1 MKIAVVGSGISGL
14 SAAWLLSS
22 RHQVTLYESADYLG
36 GHTNTVD
43 VTLDG
48 LTHPVDTGF
57 LVHNDLTYPNLI
69 RLFDHLGIETH
80 ATEMTFSV
88 SQPERDIE
96 WAGSSLATVFAQRRN
111 LLRLHFWRM
120 LQEILSFNRKAL
132 KLLQWSEQQGVTLG
146 GLLDEHGY
154 SKAFRQGYLLP
165 MAAAIWSSSPSAI
178 LLFIAS

>member
-14 SAAWLLSS
+14 SAAWLLNA
-22 RHQVTLYESADYLG
+22 RYQVTLYEAADYLG

-48 LTHPVDTGF
+48 TTHPVDTGF

-69 RLFDHLGIETH
+69 KLFETLGVETH

-88 SQPERDIE
+88 SQPERNIE

-120 LQEILSFNRKAL
+120 LQEIISFNSQSH
-132 KLLQWSEQQGVTLG
+132 KLLEWSERRHVTLG
-146 GLLDEHGY
+146 GLLDE
-154 SKAFRQGYLLP
+154 Q
-165 MAAAIWSSSPSAI
+165 SSRLIPR
-178 LLFIAS
+178 